1 MDITTLAVHAG
12 ERQGAG
18 DFTTVST
25 PIHNSTTFFY
35 PQSERLDRVAG
46 GEEAGF
52 MYSRYA
58 NPTVAALE
66 QALLALET
74 GGAPAGAVSFAYGS
88 GMAAIHAAVMA
99 AGLRQGDRVLC
110 STEVYGATTALL
122 MNVVAPL
129 GLQLDLARPTDPP
142 AWQAALA
149 RRPRLVLVEAISN
162 PLLRVLDLAATARD
176 AHAAGAKL
184 LVDATFASPILCRP
198 LALGAD
204 YVVQSTTKFIAG
216 HGDAMGG
223 VVTAAETEAP
233 ALFALRKLA
242 GGVLGPFEAWLTLR
256 GLKTL
261 PLRVERQC
269 QSALRLAR
277 ELERWP
283 AIERVHYP
291 GLPSHADHAIAA
303 AQFQGRFGGVLSFE
317 LRGARRKGVLAFMNR
332 LRLCLGGT
340 SLGDVQSLLLY
351 PVMASHRDLSPAQRE
366 RIGIRENLVRLSVGL
381 EDPADLLA
389 DLEQALAPAAG
400 PVASAAPVAATR

>member
-12 ERQGAG
+12 ERQAGG
-18 DFTTVST
+18 DFSTVST

-35 PQSERLDRVAG
+35 PQFERLDRVAG

-88 GMAAIHAAVMA
+88 GMAAIHAAVLA

-129 GLQLDLARPTDPP
+129 GLQLDLARPTDPA

-162 PLLRVLDLAATARD
+162 PLLRVLDLAAAVRD

-256 GLKTL
+256 
-261 PLRVERQC
+261 V
-269 QSALRLAR
+269 AR

-317 LRGARRKGVLAFMNR
+317 LRGARREDVLAFMNR

-351 PVMASHRDLSPAQRE
+351 PVMASRRDLSPAQRE
-366 RIGIRENLVRLSVGL
+366 RTGIRENLVRLSVGL

-389 DLEQALAPAAG
+389 DLEQALAPAA
-400 PVASAAPVAATR
+400 PVANAAPVAATR